1 MVKAKLT
8 PFITLNGKAKEA
20 MTFYAQVLPDT
31 KIIRMEFYH
40 ESPAFSELKEEL
52 VLYGSLEIKGTELFF
67 LDMQKEYAAP
77 TPNWS
82 NSLLLDCATEAEFDE
97 IFDLTDKW
105 NFSDETCTL
114 REFLGL
120 NAEEEDIWISES
132 DDALEQFMEQERQTQ
147 KNH

>member
-97 IFDLTDKW
+97 IFAALVDQGSVMMGPEAVGDIRKCAWITDKFGITW
-105 NFSDETCTL
+105 QP
-114 REFLGL
+114 
-120 NAEEEDIWISES
+120 IS
-132 DDALEQFMEQERQTQ
+132 
-147 KNH
+147 K